1 MGRRRCSLAK
11 VERVMI
17 PRSFPFFTRTMPL
30 DLPLQ
35 VVELCLAELDN
46 DTLGLQACSLVHS
59 SWTRIAQY
67 LLFSQAIVKVG
78 RDPDLYQ
85 KKMYGPITYP
95 ATRLYELA
103 LQSPYVASCIREVDY
118 DLADAARATRTPH
131 LQSRSVMDV
140 LRPLVKLAEL
150 RHLRLRNRIP
160 RTLEPSQAMDL
171 SAFHVL
177 NTLELSDAGLRDLK
191 SLETIISSL
200 PALRNLFMSMN
211 HRYKWTGHSKDWNST
226 SSSQVALEHVKIRGA
241 RYGPMLTKWLFTGL
255 LDTPTAT
262 SLVRFDT
269 DQKER
274 NAELDTFLAA
284 RDNMNLEFG
293 LILRNQ
299 IYCE

>member
-1 MGRRRCSLAK
+1 
-11 VERVMI
+11 MI
-17 PRSFPFFTRTMPL
+17 PRSFSFFTRTMPL

-35 VVELCLAELDN
+35 VVELCLAVLDN
-46 DTLGLQACSLVHS
+46 DILSLQACSLVHS
-59 SWTRIAQY
+59 SWTRIAQC
-67 LLFSQAIVKVG
+67 LLFSQAVVKVG
-78 RDPDLYQ
+78 RDPDLHQ
-85 KKMYGPITYP
+85 KRMYGPITHP
-95 ATRLYELA
+95 ATRLCELA
-103 LQSPYVASCIREVDY
+103 SQSPYVASCVREVDY

-131 LQSRSVMDV
+131 LRSRSVMDV
-140 LRPLVKLAEL
+140 LRPLLQLEEL
-150 RHLRLRNRIP
+150 RHLRLSNRIP
-160 RTLEPSQAMDL
+160 RMKSCKLVTLERSQAMDL
-171 SAFHVL
+171 STLHVL
-177 NTLELSDAGLRDLK
+177 STLELSDAGLRDLS

-200 PALRNLFMSMN
+200 PALRNLFVSMN
-211 HRYKWTGHSKDWNST
+211 HRYEWTGHFKDWNST